1 MFRREEYKAMYKY
14 EDSNNKHS
22 LKKRNTDGLLSHVNT
37 GYTDLDIDL
46 WDNEMIKAS
55 GFTTQM
61 L

>member
-1 MFRREEYKAMYKY
+1 MYKY